1 MTKAKTKTK
10 KIILLV
16 VATLLVLL
24 ILLGCVILWVP
35 GFWHPI
41 DYFSQYEGMLDS
53 PITEITLWHGGY
65 DVTFSDPDLL
75 NSWEEGLEQLQLQ
88 KNGVQLLS
96 AGGESDQVVIRTET
110 GEYLLTRVGDEMMI
124 GSFWFTLNDPDYF
137 PFEETFLEAVQRQGL
152 E

>member
-75 NSWEEGLEQLQLQ
+75 NSWEKGLEQLQLQ

-96 AGGESDQVVIRTET
+96 AGGGKRPGGDPHRNRGIPADPGGGRDDDR
-110 GEYLLTRVGDEMMI
+110 LLLVY
-124 GSFWFTLNDPDYF
+124 P
-137 PFEETFLEAVQRQGL
+137 QRSGL
-152 E
+152 LPL